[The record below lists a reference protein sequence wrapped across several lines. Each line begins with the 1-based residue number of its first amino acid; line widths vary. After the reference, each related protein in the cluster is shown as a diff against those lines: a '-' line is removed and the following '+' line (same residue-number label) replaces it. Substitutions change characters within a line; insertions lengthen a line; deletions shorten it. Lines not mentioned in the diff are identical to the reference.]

1 MANPNVVAVS
11 SIYANTAVDADV
23 AASAV
28 SLLTCG
34 SNKLQKINSLII
46 ANIDGTNA
54 ATIDVW
60 VTRSSADYYIAK
72 TISVPADATLVVID
86 KNMGLYLTENDV
98 LKIQASAAGDLS
110 ATCSYEEIEA
120 DDTIAYLSKKLK
132 DEHVVSLLQYQE
144 LHSEL
149 NKIQNE
155 KG

>member
-1 MANPNVVAVS
+1 MANPIVVAVS

-86 KNMGLYLTENDV
+86 KNMGLYLTESDV

-110 ATCSYEEIEA
+110 ATCSYEEI
-120 DDTIAYLSKKLK
+120 DDA
-132 DEHVVSLLQYQE
+132 
-144 LHSEL
+144 
-149 NKIQNE
+149 
-155 KG
+155 

>member
-34 SNKLQKINSLII
+34 SNKLQKINSLVI

-86 KNMGLYLTENDV
+86 KSMGLYLIESDI
-98 LKIQASAAGDLS
+98 LKIQASASGDLS
-110 ATCSYEEIEA
+110 ATCSYDEI
-120 DDTIAYLSKKLK
+120 DDA
-132 DEHVVSLLQYQE
+132 
-144 LHSEL
+144 
-149 NKIQNE
+149 
-155 KG
+155 

>member
-1 MANPNVVAVS
+1 MANPIGGAVS

-86 KNMGLYLTENDV
+86 KNMGLYLTESDV

-110 ATCSYEEIEA
+110 ATCSYEEI
-120 DDTIAYLSKKLK
+120 DDA
-132 DEHVVSLLQYQE
+132 
-144 LHSEL
+144 
-149 NKIQNE
+149 
-155 KG
+155 

>member
-11 SIYANTAVDADV
+11 IIYANTAVDADV

-110 ATCSYEEIEA
+110 ATCSYEEI
-120 DDTIAYLSKKLK
+120 DDA
-132 DEHVVSLLQYQE
+132 
-144 LHSEL
+144 
-149 NKIQNE
+149 
-155 KG
+155 

>member
-1 MANPNVVAVS
+1 MANPNVVGVT

-60 VTRSSADYYIAK
+60 VTRSSVDYYIAK

-86 KNMGLYLTENDV
+86 KNMGLYLVESDI

-110 ATCSYEEIEA
+110 ATCSYEEI
-120 DDTIAYLSKKLK
+120 DDA
-132 DEHVVSLLQYQE
+132 
-144 LHSEL
+144 
-149 NKIQNE
+149 
-155 KG
+155 

>member
-1 MANPNVVAVS
+1 MAEPNVVAVS
-11 SIYANTAVDADV
+11 SIYGKTAVDADV

-28 SLLTCG
+28 SLLTCA
-34 SNKLQKINSLII
+34 SNKLLKINSLVI

-86 KNMGLYLTENDV
+86 KNMGLYLVESDV

-110 ATCSYEEIEA
+110 ATCSYEEI
-120 DDTIAYLSKKLK
+120 DDA
-132 DEHVVSLLQYQE
+132 
-144 LHSEL
+144 
-149 NKIQNE
+149 
-155 KG
+155 

>member
-34 SNKLQKINSLII
+34 SNKLQKINSLVI

-54 ATIDVW
+54 ATMDVW

-86 KNMGLYLTENDV
+86 KNMGLYLIESDI

-110 ATCSYEEIEA
+110 ATCSYEEI
-120 DDTIAYLSKKLK
+120 DDA
-132 DEHVVSLLQYQE
+132 
-144 LHSEL
+144 
-149 NKIQNE
+149 
-155 KG
+155 

>member
-72 TISVPADATLVVID
+72 TISVPADATLVVLD
-86 KNMGLYLTENDV
+86 KNMGLYLVSGDI

-110 ATCSYEEIEA
+110 ATCSYEEI
-120 DDTIAYLSKKLK
+120 DDA
-132 DEHVVSLLQYQE
+132 
-144 LHSEL
+144 
-149 NKIQNE
+149 
-155 KG
+155 

>member
-23 AASAV
+23 ATSAV

-60 VTRSSADYYIAK
+60 VTRSSVDYYIAK

-86 KNMGLYLTENDV
+86 KNMGLYLIESDV

-110 ATCSYEEIEA
+110 ATCSYEEI
-120 DDTIAYLSKKLK
+120 DDA
-132 DEHVVSLLQYQE
+132 
-144 LHSEL
+144 
-149 NKIQNE
+149 
-155 KG
+155 

>member
-86 KNMGLYLTENDV
+86 KNMGLYLVESDI

-110 ATCSYEEIEA
+110 ATCSYEEI
-120 DDTIAYLSKKLK
+120 DDA
-132 DEHVVSLLQYQE
+132 
-144 LHSEL
+144 
-149 NKIQNE
+149 
-155 KG
+155 

>member
-34 SNKLQKINSLII
+34 SNKLQKINSLVI
-46 ANIDGTNA
+46 ANIDGSNA

-72 TISVPADATLVVID
+72 TISVPADATLIVID
-86 KNMGLYLTENDV
+86 KSMGLYLIESDI

-110 ATCSYEEIEA
+110 ATCSYEEI
-120 DDTIAYLSKKLK
+120 DDA
-132 DEHVVSLLQYQE
+132 
-144 LHSEL
+144 
-149 NKIQNE
+149 
-155 KG
+155 

>member
-86 KNMGLYLTENDV
+86 KNMGLYLAESDI

-110 ATCSYEEIEA
+110 ATCSYEEI
-120 DDTIAYLSKKLK
+120 DDA
-132 DEHVVSLLQYQE
+132 
-144 LHSEL
+144 
-149 NKIQNE
+149 
-155 KG
+155 

>member
-72 TISVPADATLVVID
+72 TISVPADETIVVID

-110 ATCSYEEIEA
+110 ATCSYEEI
-120 DDTIAYLSKKLK
+120 DDA
-132 DEHVVSLLQYQE
+132 
-144 LHSEL
+144 
-149 NKIQNE
+149 
-155 KG
+155 

>member
-34 SNKLQKINSLII
+34 SNKLLKINSLVI

-86 KNMGLYLTENDV
+86 KNMGLYLIESDI

-110 ATCSYEEIEA
+110 ATCSYEEI
-120 DDTIAYLSKKLK
+120 DDA
-132 DEHVVSLLQYQE
+132 
-144 LHSEL
+144 
-149 NKIQNE
+149 
-155 KG
+155 

>member
-34 SNKLQKINSLII
+34 SNKLQKINSLVI

-86 KNMGLYLTENDV
+86 KNMGLYLMESDV

-110 ATCSYEEIEA
+110 ATCSYEEI
-120 DDTIAYLSKKLK
+120 DDA
-132 DEHVVSLLQYQE
+132 
-144 LHSEL
+144 
-149 NKIQNE
+149 
-155 KG
+155 

>member
-60 VTRSSADYYIAK
+60 VSRSSVDYYIAK
-72 TISVPADATLVVID
+72 TISVPD
-86 KNMGLYLTENDV
+86 KNMGLYLTESDV

-110 ATCSYEEIEA
+110 ATCSYEEI
-120 DDTIAYLSKKLK
+120 DDA
-132 DEHVVSLLQYQE
+132 
-144 LHSEL
+144 
-149 NKIQNE
+149 
-155 KG
+155 

>member
-34 SNKLQKINSLII
+34 SNKLQKINSLVI

-86 KNMGLYLTENDV
+86 KNMGLYLIESDI

-110 ATCSYEEIEA
+110 ATCSYEEI
-120 DDTIAYLSKKLK
+120 DDA
-132 DEHVVSLLQYQE
+132 
-144 LHSEL
+144 
-149 NKIQNE
+149 
-155 KG
+155 

>member
-1 MANPNVVAVS
+1 MPTPSDNPNVVEVS

-23 AASAV
+23 EASAV
-28 SLLTCG
+28 SLLTCA
-34 SNKLQKINSLII
+34 SNKLLKINSLII

-86 KNMGLYLTENDV
+86 KNMGLYLTESDI

-110 ATCSYEEIEA
+110 ATCSYEEI
-120 DDTIAYLSKKLK
+120 DDATS
-132 DEHVVSLLQYQE
+132 
-144 LHSEL
+144 
-149 NKIQNE
+149 
-155 KG
+155 

>member
-86 KNMGLYLTENDV
+86 KNMGLYLMESDI
-98 LKIQASAAGDLS
+98 LKIQASTAGDLS
-110 ATCSYEEIEA
+110 ATCSYEEI
-120 DDTIAYLSKKLK
+120 DDA
-132 DEHVVSLLQYQE
+132 
-144 LHSEL
+144 
-149 NKIQNE
+149 
-155 KG
+155 

>member
-28 SLLTCG
+28 SLLTCA
-34 SNKLQKINSLII
+34 SNKLIKVNSLII

-60 VTRSSADYYIAK
+60 VTRSSVDYYIAK

-86 KNMGLYLTENDV
+86 KNMGLYLVESDI

-110 ATCSYEEIEA
+110 ATCSYEEI
-120 DDTIAYLSKKLK
+120 DDA
-132 DEHVVSLLQYQE
+132 
-144 LHSEL
+144 
-149 NKIQNE
+149 
-155 KG
+155 

>member
-11 SIYANTAVDADV
+11 SIQANTAVDADV

-60 VTRSSADYYIAK
+60 VTRSSVDYYIAK

-86 KNMGLYLTENDV
+86 KNMGLYLVESDI

-110 ATCSYEEIEA
+110 ATCSYEEI
-120 DDTIAYLSKKLK
+120 DDA
-132 DEHVVSLLQYQE
+132 
-144 LHSEL
+144 
-149 NKIQNE
+149 
-155 KG
+155 